1 MKCNQTLTM
10 RDHLACSFSNWIR
23 STYDNLIFQKAEVQ
37 FSSGVHEN
45 YLPQQDIQRPR
56 IYPKKNN
63 KESMLRNGKIGKE
76 IPNYEFQKIIQS
88 NLDLSRL
95 PLELLDDEIC

>member
-1 MKCNQTLTM
+1 M
-10 RDHLACSFSNWIR
+10 RTISPNRTSNVRGSI
-23 STYDNLIFQKAEVQ
+23 L
-37 FSSGVHEN
+37 
-45 YLPQQDIQRPR
+45 
-56 IYPKKNN
+56 KKT

-76 IPNYEFQKIIQS
+76 IPNYEFLKIIQS

>member
-1 MKCNQTLTM
+1 M
-10 RDHLACSFSNWIR
+10 RTISPNRTSNVRGSI
-23 STYDNLIFQKAEVQ
+23 L
-37 FSSGVHEN
+37 
-45 YLPQQDIQRPR
+45 
-56 IYPKKNN
+56 KKT